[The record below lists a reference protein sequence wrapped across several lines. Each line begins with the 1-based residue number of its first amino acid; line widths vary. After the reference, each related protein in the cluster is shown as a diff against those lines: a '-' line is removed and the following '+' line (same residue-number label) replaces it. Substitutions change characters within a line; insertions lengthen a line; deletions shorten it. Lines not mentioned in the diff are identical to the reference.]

1 MEWLI
6 ALIILIFGVLP
17 FLFWSIIYWDK
28 IGIENARVSHQ
39 QITR

>member
-17 FLFWSIIYWDK
+17 LLRDSDDRTNHSWIFV
-28 IGIENARVSHQ
+28 GAG
-39 QITR
+39 